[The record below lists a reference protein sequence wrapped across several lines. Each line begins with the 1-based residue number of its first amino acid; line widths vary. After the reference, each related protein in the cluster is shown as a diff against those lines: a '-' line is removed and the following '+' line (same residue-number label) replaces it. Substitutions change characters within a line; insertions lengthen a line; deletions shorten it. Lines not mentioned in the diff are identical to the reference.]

1 MKSSQNLAETIETLA
16 KENGISVSSLLQ
28 ELEMN
33 KNALFTMKKSGYL
46 PRVESLCK
54 FADYFQ
60 CSLDY
65 LVGRTDEP
73 QPVGREFTKTADKET
88 IEIAEM
94 IKNLSLIE
102 RSKVIL
108 FIDQISKQKEESLQQ
123 LDIQISQSPKPFEK
137 IARNGKRTILTDEE
151 VEKLHALDDDEPPNL
166 N

>member
-1 MKSSQNLAETIETLA
+1 MKNSQNLAETIETLA
-16 KENGISVSSLLQ
+16 KENDISVSSLLQ

-73 QPVGREFTKTADKET
+73 KTET
-88 IEIAEM
+88 SDPTTQILVEHF
-94 IKNLSLIE
+94 NSLS
-102 RSKVIL
+102 S
-108 FIDQISKQKEESLQQ
+108 D
-123 LDIQISQSPKPFEK
+123 DK
-137 IARNGKRTILTDEE
+137 IAVLNIVL
-151 VEKLHALDDDEPPNL
+151 EKSKKYKEK
-166 N
+166 